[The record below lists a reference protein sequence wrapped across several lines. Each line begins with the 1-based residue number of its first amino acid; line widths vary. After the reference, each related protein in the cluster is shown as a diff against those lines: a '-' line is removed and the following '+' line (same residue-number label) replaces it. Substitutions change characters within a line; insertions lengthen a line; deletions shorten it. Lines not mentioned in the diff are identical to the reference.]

1 MYFRSYLRAPASLLP
16 SIYPFA
22 RSSTVEVTEEEDLWL
37 VRLGGNAPRLNKPVK
52 TKKNACTGGV
62 TTDSTAWWKNPI
74 ASQPSTLLFSMPLG
88 DLIVFYQSRWRRKQ
102 FVRVAR
108 GVYPWWN
115 TSSLVR
121 RRVTNVWRSNA
132 TIWEKNVGMRGGM
145 RSWTKI
151 TTVTRSRRLLETDNA
166 PGCGGIIRTR
176 SFVLSAPTDVCF
188 RYLW

>member
-1 MYFRSYLRAPASLLP
+1 MEQELPKIRDKITAQIIWFPFLDEFSFISACASLFP
-16 SIYPFA
+16 SVCPFA

-121 RRVTNVWRSNA
+121 RHVTNVWRSNA
-132 TIWEKNVGMRGGM
+132 TIWERNVGKRGGM
-145 RSWTKI
+145 RSWTKNNNSNK
-151 TTVTRSRRLLETDNA
+151 TQKTSWN
-166 PGCGGIIRTR
+166 
-176 SFVLSAPTDVCF
+176 
-188 RYLW
+188 

>member
-22 RSSTVEVTEEEDLWL
+22 RSSTFEVNEEEDLWL
-37 VRLGGNAPRLNKPVK
+37 LRLGGNTPRLNKPVK
-52 TKKNACTGGV
+52 TKRTRAPGGV
-62 TTDSTAWWKNPI
+62 TTDSTAWKNTI

-88 DLIVFYQSRWRRKQ
+88 DLIVYYQSRWRRKQ

-121 RRVTNVWRSNA
+121 RHVTNVWRSNA
-132 TIWEKNVGMRGGM
+132 TIWERNVGKRGGM
-145 RSWTKI
+145 RSWTKNNNSNK
-151 TTVTRSRRLLETDNA
+151 TQKTSWN
-166 PGCGGIIRTR
+166 
-176 SFVLSAPTDVCF
+176 
-188 RYLW
+188 